1 MAAVA
6 KVDAAGELF
15 RFFEKFPLN
24 LSPVWKKA
32 INKAL
37 TDASRN
43 LYTGFMIQH
52 TTSRRRRGGATSAKL
67 AQRAYEHLQGRLW
80 SGALAAGSKIS
91 ETTLA
96 QELGMSRTPVRE
108 AIRRLESEG
117 VVSPVASSGTF
128 VTVPE
133 RTEIVEAYEVR
144 MAIENFAVQ
153 KATRRMKPA
162 QVLALQKTCDQM
174 LTALR
179 DFRKSRT
186 AVMTGSVLRRYLDA
200 DLAFHLLLLQA
211 AENRRA
217 LTIFGDVNLR
227 SAIFGCRSH
236 QRDLHHVAWV
246 WLQHARVARAVRQR
260 NPKVAQ
266 RYLERHMQASMAA
279 ALEAYDAQCAGRRA
293 PSAHT
298 PHLTAAMT
306 ELLKELRTQP
316 PSRKPNI

>member
-1 MAAVA
+1 
-6 KVDAAGELF
+6 
-15 RFFEKFPLN
+15 
-24 LSPVWKKA
+24 
-32 INKAL
+32 
-37 TDASRN
+37 
-43 LYTGFMIQH
+43 MIRH
-52 TTSRRRRGGATSAKL
+52 TTVRRPAGGAVVAKL
-67 AQRAYEHLQGRLW
+67 AHRAYEHLQQQLW

-117 VVSPVASSGTF
+117 VVSQVASSGTF

-153 KATRRMKPA
+153 KATRRMKSA
-162 QVLALQKTCDQM
+162 QILVLQKTCDQM
-174 LTALR
+174 LAAIR
-179 DFRKSRT
+179 DFRKSKA
-186 AVMTGSVLRRYLDA
+186 AVMTGAALRHYLNA

-217 LTIFGDVNLR
+217 LAIFGDVNLR

-260 NPKVAQ
+260 NAKAAQ
-266 RYLERHMQASMAA
+266 RYLERHMQTSMAA
-279 ALEAYDAQCAGRRA
+279 ALEAYDAQRAGRRT
-293 PSAHT
+293 PPAHT
-298 PHLTAAMT
+298 PHLSAAMT
-306 ELLKELRTQP
+306 ELIQELRRPPIDQP
-316 PSRKPNI
+316 QPRKTP